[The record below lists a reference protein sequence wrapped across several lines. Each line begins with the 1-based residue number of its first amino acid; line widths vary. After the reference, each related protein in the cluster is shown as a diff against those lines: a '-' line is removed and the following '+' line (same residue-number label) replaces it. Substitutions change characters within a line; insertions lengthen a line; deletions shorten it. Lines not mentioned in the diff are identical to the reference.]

1 MVKYIVPLE
10 GSGTADDPIRPMI
23 RPLKEKRPIVVKR
36 TVMVEKK
43 TGNPVTI
50 FDIIEKGLKRS
61 DIQVITKEEK
71 IGEQEVYYNCHIDI
85 PNGVA
90 IFETDK
96 KIPELEQLVKAGKVK
111 KE

>member
-1 MVKYIVPLE
+1 MKYIVPLE
-10 GSGTADDPIRPMI
+10 GSGTADDPIRPI
-23 RPLKEKRPIVVKR
+23 VRPLKEKRPVVVKR
-36 TVMVEKK
+36 TVMIEKK
-43 TGNPVTI
+43 TGKPVTI
-50 FDIIEKGLKRS
+50 FDILEKGLKRS
-61 DIQVITKEEK
+61 DVDVKTVEEK

-96 KIPELEQLVKAGKVK
+96 EIPELEQLVKAGKVR